1 MLILVSFWL
10 TVVCLTGVVEE
21 AMALLPLDGVVC
33 LTGVVENALAL
44 LPLNEMMSS
53 PKMMSSPTVL
63 EAPT

>member
-10 TVVCLTGVVEE
+10 TVVYLPGVLEE
-21 AMALLPLDGVVC
+21 AMALLPLGGVVC
-33 LTGVVENALAL
+33 PTGVGENALAL

-53 PKMMSSPTVL
+53 PNMMSSPTVL